1 MNTRCCMP
9 AWALLVLLVVALLL
23 GRVAR
28 YLILHAV
35 KLLGRQPALHWLN
48 DLRHNKVFHRLAQM
62 TPSLVIQ
69 FGLHLVPDL
78 SKTATL
84 FIGNVALAF
93 TILFLVLAISALLNA
108 LLDIYA
114 RTEHARTRSIK
125 GYVQLAKMV
134 LFVFGAIIIVA
145 TLIDRSPLLLL
156 SGLGAMSAVILLVYK
171 DTLLSFV
178 ASVQLTSNDMLRV
191 GDWIEMPQV
200 GADGDVVDITLHT
213 VKVQNFDKTIVSIPT
228 WRLMS
233 ESFKNWRGMQASGGR
248 RIKRSLFIDAS
259 GVRFLRDDEE
269 VRMTQVH
276 LLTDYISRKQAE
288 LKAWNEAQGQSAQ
301 LSANRRRMTNLG
313 TFRAYALAYLK
324 SHPDIQPNMTCMV
337 RQMQTTAQGVPL
349 EIYLLHPHHGMVG
362 LRADSRG
369 YLRLP
374 AGGAAGIRLEPVS
387 TAERHGPAQRA
398 VRNDAEHHDRPSAG
412 ALTRQT
418 ARGSRAPRRSNHH
431 TPLRPIR
438 PCVTG
443 QANSVNNR
451 GTCLVAARG
460 KIKPP
465 PQLRK
470 LYLYV

>member
-1 MNTRCCMP
+1 MDMKQLWLN
-9 AWALLVLLVVALLL
+9 AQDLWGALDRHPLLHTGLGLVFLLVVALLL

-28 YLILHAV
+28 YLILHAT
-35 KLLGRQPALHWLN
+35 KLLGRQPAMHWLN
-48 DLRHNKVFHRLAQM
+48 DLHQNKVFHRLAQM

-69 FGLHLVPDL
+69 FGLYLVPEL
-78 SKTATL
+78 SKTALL
-84 FIGNVALAF
+84 FLGNAALAV
-93 TILFLVLAISALLNA
+93 TLLFLVLALSALLNA

-125 GYVQLAKMV
+125 GYVQLAKMG
-134 LFVFGAIIIVA
+134 LFVLGAIVIVA

-233 ESFKNWRGMQASGGR
+233 ESFRNWRGMQQSGGR

-259 GVRFLRDDEE
+259 GVRFLHDEE
-269 VRMTQVH
+269 EQRLSQVR
-276 LLTDYISRKQAE
+276 LLTDYIGRKQAE
-288 LKAWNEAQGQSAQ
+288 LKSWNEAQGNVAAM
-301 LSANRRRMTNLG
+301 SANRRRMTNLG

-324 SHPDIQPNMTCMV
+324 SHPEIQANMTCMV

-349 EIYLLHPHHGMVG
+349 EIYCFTRTTAWADYERIQGDIFDYLLAVLPEFGLSLYQQPSGGDLRSGM
-362 LRADSRG
+362 
-369 YLRLP
+369 LP
-374 AGGAAGIRLEPVS
+374 ALLGASHIP
-387 TAERHGPAQRA
+387 GPEHRA
-398 VRNDAEHHDRPSAG
+398 
-412 ALTRQT
+412 L
-418 ARGSRAPRRSNHH
+418 
-431 TPLRPIR
+431 
-438 PCVTG
+438 
-443 QANSVNNR
+443 
-451 GTCLVAARG
+451 
-460 KIKPP
+460 
-465 PQLRK
+465 
-470 LYLYV
+470 

>member
-1 MNTRCCMP
+1 MDFKQLWLNTQDL
-9 AWALLVLLVVALLL
+9 WGALDQHPLLHAGIGLALLLVVALLV

-28 YLILHAV
+28 YLVLHAV

-62 TPSLVIQ
+62 TPSLLIQ
-69 FGLHLVPDL
+69 FGLHLVPEL
-78 SKTATL
+78 SKTSLL
-84 FIGNVALAF
+84 FLGNLAMAF
-93 TILFLVLAISALLNA
+93 TILFQLLALSALLNA

-134 LFVFGAIIIVA
+134 LYVFGAIIIVA

-233 ESFKNWRGMQASGGR
+233 ESFKNWRGMQQSGGR
-248 RIKRSLFIDAS
+248 RIKRSLYIDAS
-259 GVRFLRDDEE
+259 GVRFLHDDEE
-269 VRMTQVH
+269 VRLSKVR
-276 LLTDYISRKQAE
+276 LLTDYIGRKQSE
-288 LKAWNEAQGQSAQ
+288 LKSWNEAQGNVAA
-301 LSANRRRMTNLG
+301 LSANRRRMTNIG

-324 SHPDIQPNMTCMV
+324 SHPEIQPNMTCMV
-337 RQMQTTAQGVPL
+337 RQMQTTAQGIPL
-349 EIYLLHPHHGMVG
+349 EIYCFTRTTAWVDYERIQGDIFDYLLAVMPEFGLNLYQQPSG
-362 LRADSRG
+362 TDLRAG
-369 YLRLP
+369 LLP
-374 AGGAAGIRLEPVS
+374 AVLGASHVPTVEK
-387 TAERHGPAQRA
+387 Q
-398 VRNDAEHHDRPSAG
+398 
-412 ALTRQT
+412 AL
-418 ARGSRAPRRSNHH
+418 
-431 TPLRPIR
+431 
-438 PCVTG
+438 
-443 QANSVNNR
+443 
-451 GTCLVAARG
+451 
-460 KIKPP
+460 
-465 PQLRK
+465 
-470 LYLYV
+470 

>member
-1 MNTRCCMP
+1 MDFKQLWLDTQDL
-9 AWALLVLLVVALLL
+9 WGALDQHPLLHAGIGLALLLVVALVL

-28 YLILHAV
+28 YLVLHAV
-35 KLLGRQPALHWLN
+35 RLLGRQPALHWLN

-69 FGLHLVPDL
+69 FGLHLVPEL
-78 SKTATL
+78 SKTSLL
-84 FIGNVALAF
+84 FLGNLAMAF
-93 TILFLVLAISALLNA
+93 TILFQLLALSALLNA

-134 LFVFGAIIIVA
+134 LYVFGAIIIVA

-233 ESFKNWRGMQASGGR
+233 ESFKNWRGMQQSGGR
-248 RIKRSLFIDAS
+248 RIKRSLYIDAS
-259 GVRFLRDDEE
+259 GVRFLHDDEE
-269 VRMTQVH
+269 QRLSKVR
-276 LLTDYISRKQAE
+276 LLTDYIGRKQAE
-288 LKAWNEAQGQSAQ
+288 LKSWNEAQGNVAA
-301 LSANRRRMTNLG
+301 LSANRRRMTNIG

-324 SHPDIQPNMTCMV
+324 SHPEIQPNMTCMV
-337 RQMQTTAQGVPL
+337 RQMQTTAQGIPL
-349 EIYLLHPHHGMVG
+349 EIYCFTRTTAWVDYERIQGDIFDYLLAVMPEFGLNLYQQPSG
-362 LRADSRG
+362 TDLRAG
-369 YLRLP
+369 LLP
-374 AGGAAGIRLEPVS
+374 AVLGASHV
-387 TAERHGPAQRA
+387 
-398 VRNDAEHHDRPSAG
+398 
-412 ALTRQT
+412 
-418 ARGSRAPRRSNHH
+418 
-431 TPLRPIR
+431 
-438 PCVTG
+438 
-443 QANSVNNR
+443 
-451 GTCLVAARG
+451 
-460 KIKPP
+460 
-465 PQLRK
+465 PQLEK
-470 LYLYV
+470 QAL

>member
-1 MNTRCCMP
+1 MDFKQLWLNTQDL
-9 AWALLVLLVVALLL
+9 WGALDQHPLLHAGIGLALLLVVALLV

-28 YLILHAV
+28 YLVLHAV

-69 FGLHLVPDL
+69 FGLHLVPEL
-78 SKTATL
+78 SKTSLL
-84 FIGNVALAF
+84 FLGNLAMAF
-93 TILFLVLAISALLNA
+93 TILFQLLALSALLNA

-134 LFVFGAIIIVA
+134 LYVFGAIIIVA

-233 ESFKNWRGMQASGGR
+233 ESFKNWRGMQQSGGR
-248 RIKRSLFIDAS
+248 RIKRSLYIDAS
-259 GVRFLRDDEE
+259 GVRFLHDDEE
-269 VRMTQVH
+269 VRLSKVR
-276 LLTDYISRKQAE
+276 LLTDYIGRKQSE
-288 LKAWNEAQGQSAQ
+288 LKSWNEAQGNVAA
-301 LSANRRRMTNLG
+301 LSANRRRMTNIG

-324 SHPDIQPNMTCMV
+324 SHPEIQPNMTCMV
-337 RQMQTTAQGVPL
+337 RQMQTTAQGIPL
-349 EIYLLHPHHGMVG
+349 EIYCFTRTTAWVDYERIQGDIFDYLLAVMPEFGLNLYQQPSG
-362 LRADSRG
+362 TDLRAG
-369 YLRLP
+369 LLP
-374 AGGAAGIRLEPVS
+374 AVLGASHVPTVEK
-387 TAERHGPAQRA
+387 Q
-398 VRNDAEHHDRPSAG
+398 
-412 ALTRQT
+412 AL
-418 ARGSRAPRRSNHH
+418 
-431 TPLRPIR
+431 
-438 PCVTG
+438 
-443 QANSVNNR
+443 
-451 GTCLVAARG
+451 
-460 KIKPP
+460 
-465 PQLRK
+465 
-470 LYLYV
+470 

>member
-1 MNTRCCMP
+1 MDLKQLWLNTQELWTALEQHPRVYS
-9 AWALLVLLVVALLL
+9 ALALLMLLAVALVV

-35 KLLGRQPALHWLN
+35 KLLGRQPAMHWLN
-48 DLRHNKVFHRLAQM
+48 DLLNNKVFHRLAQM

-69 FGLHLVPDL
+69 FGLNLIPELHKVTRNFLD
-78 SKTATL
+78 
-84 FIGNVALAF
+84 NVALAF

-259 GVRFLRDDEE
+259 GVRFITDDEE
-269 VRMTQVH
+269 QRLTHIH
-276 LLTDYISRKQAE
+276 LLTDYMTRKQAE
-288 LKAWNEAQGQSAQ
+288 LKAWNEAQGNVAAM
-301 LSANRRRMTNLG
+301 SANRRRMTNIG

-324 SHPDIQPNMTCMV
+324 SHAQIQPNMTCMV

-349 EIYLLHPHHGMVG
+349 EIYCFTSTTAWADYERIQGDIFDYLLAVLPEFGLSLYQQPSG
-362 LRADSRG
+362 NDLRAG
-369 YLRLP
+369 ILP
-374 AGGAAGIRLEPVS
+374 AVLGASHI
-387 TAERHGPAQRA
+387 
-398 VRNDAEHHDRPSAG
+398 
-412 ALTRQT
+412 
-418 ARGSRAPRRSNHH
+418 
-431 TPLRPIR
+431 TPLE
-438 PCVTG
+438 
-443 QANSVNNR
+443 QQR
-451 GTCLVAARG
+451 G
-460 KIKPP
+460 
-465 PQLRK
+465 
-470 LYLYV
+470 

>member
-1 MNTRCCMP
+1 MDLTQLWLNTQELWTALEQHPRVYS
-9 AWALLVLLVVALLL
+9 ALALLILLAVALVV

-35 KLLGRQPALHWLN
+35 KLLGRQPAMHWLN
-48 DLRHNKVFHRLAQM
+48 DLLNNKVFHRLAQM
-62 TPSLVIQ
+62 TPSLVVQ
-69 FGLHLVPDL
+69 FGLNLIPELNKITRNFLD
-78 SKTATL
+78 
-84 FIGNVALAF
+84 NVALAF

-134 LFVFGAIIIVA
+134 LFIFGAIIIVA

-171 DTLLSFV
+171 DTQLSFV

-233 ESFKNWRGMQASGGR
+233 ESFKNWRGMQAAGGR

-259 GVRFLRDDEE
+259 GVRFITDDEE
-269 VRMTQVH
+269 QRLSNIH
-276 LLTDYISRKQAE
+276 LLTDYMTRKQAE
-288 LKAWNEAQGQSAQ
+288 LKAWNEAQGNVAVM
-301 LSANRRRMTNLG
+301 SANRRRMTNIG

-324 SHPDIQPNMTCMV
+324 SHAHIQPNMTCMV

-349 EIYLLHPHHGMVG
+349 EIYCFTSTTAWADYERIQGDIFDYLLAVLPDFGLSLYQQPSG
-362 LRADSRG
+362 NDLRAG
-369 YLRLP
+369 ILP
-374 AGGAAGIRLEPVS
+374 AVLGASHIAPLEQ
-387 TAERHGPAQRA
+387 QR
-398 VRNDAEHHDRPSAG
+398 G
-412 ALTRQT
+412 
-418 ARGSRAPRRSNHH
+418 
-431 TPLRPIR
+431 
-438 PCVTG
+438 
-443 QANSVNNR
+443 
-451 GTCLVAARG
+451 
-460 KIKPP
+460 
-465 PQLRK
+465 
-470 LYLYV
+470 

>member
-1 MNTRCCMP
+1 MDFKQLWLNTQDL
-9 AWALLVLLVVALLL
+9 WGALDQHPLLHTGIGLALLLVVALLV

-28 YLILHAV
+28 YLVLHAV

-69 FGLHLVPDL
+69 FGLHLVPEL
-78 SKTATL
+78 SKTSLL
-84 FIGNVALAF
+84 FLGNLAMAF
-93 TILFLVLAISALLNA
+93 TILFQLLALSALLNA

-134 LFVFGAIIIVA
+134 LYVFGAIIIVA

-233 ESFKNWRGMQASGGR
+233 ESFKNWRGMQQSGGR
-248 RIKRSLFIDAS
+248 RIKRSLYIDAS
-259 GVRFLRDDEE
+259 GVRFLHDDEE
-269 VRMTQVH
+269 VRLSKVR
-276 LLTDYISRKQAE
+276 LLTDYIGRKQSE
-288 LKAWNEAQGQSAQ
+288 LKSWNEAQGNVAA
-301 LSANRRRMTNLG
+301 LSANRRRMTNIG

-324 SHPDIQPNMTCMV
+324 SHPEIQPNMTCMV
-337 RQMQTTAQGVPL
+337 RQMQTTAQGIPL
-349 EIYLLHPHHGMVG
+349 EIYCFTRTTAWVDYERIQGDIFDYLLAVMPEFGLNLYQQPSG
-362 LRADSRG
+362 TDLRAG
-369 YLRLP
+369 LLP
-374 AGGAAGIRLEPVS
+374 AVLGASHVPTVEK
-387 TAERHGPAQRA
+387 Q
-398 VRNDAEHHDRPSAG
+398 
-412 ALTRQT
+412 AL
-418 ARGSRAPRRSNHH
+418 
-431 TPLRPIR
+431 
-438 PCVTG
+438 
-443 QANSVNNR
+443 
-451 GTCLVAARG
+451 
-460 KIKPP
+460 
-465 PQLRK
+465 
-470 LYLYV
+470 